1 MKNDITELKK
11 NILNNIKATVKED
24 YQNIYDFF
32 LDKKQNHESD
42 RLSIYKEYMTK
53 YKFESLPEAK
63 YQILK
68 IQLSDKIYDLTNQAL
83 DFSLV
88 DIAISAEL
96 ISEIKNL
103 KKIFKNHDKIN
114 FKEFIADSIKDM
126 NSNELNS
133 IFNNHD
139 IAYNDVETIVGKL
152 EEALN
157 NKIAKIND
165 PLNFAMNH
173 PLISLLSIPREKK
186 SFPET
191 AYEKYKNLAEKLK
204 EYYVDEYSER
214 FTGAI
219 TYLIHLDY
227 TYGLNKLG
235 NVKDNESI
243 KIVNTIL
250 KKIDDETFT
259 KKDMD
264 KLMNLALIESENF
277 ISVGKGTSNDINSTP
292 NTKNTAGVM
301 DRRFGTMHIHD
312 AGSKGQG
319 QNKQIVRGAELAL
332 KHKNYFPTI
341 MQVSTDTAVA
351 KDEVYFNS
359 ELSEKEL
366 FIINYSKNVSG
377 LLSFLSN
384 ENKNK
389 KKNVSNSLDIT
400 TIDLMANISEIYTD
414 KMDNSIAFFNSL
426 NLISGTE
433 KKIKTFVDSL
443 LYIHNEKL
451 NTDKISNDESYR
463 LNEFVLLP
471 LITTIKAI
479 KGIKDVYP
487 TLGQSFNYGINILKK
502 HTENLNYYSTIADKV
517 ESLLDEPSYEAN
529 FDAPEFLNKP
539 FKQQDRFETKTV
551 SEIIQYLED
560 NKETFKL
567 TSLKASEKEF
577 LGNLAEAR
585 TASEYMPQLLALY
598 KEIATKN
605 ILDLKDRKKG
615 KKLSSKKIAEIV
627 NPFTHENKEGRIL
640 FASTTTHRLNYLLN
654 KELDSKTYNELDII
668 YTLKEITKG
677 EIKLSKNEL
686 DNKFKD
692 KRSLKA

>member
-1 MKNDITELKK
+1 MKNNITELKK

-32 LDKKQNHESD
+32 LDKKQNYEND
-42 RLSIYKEYMTK
+42 RLSLYTEYMNK
-53 YKFESLPEAK
+53 YNIDSLPEAK

-68 IQLSDKIYDLTNQAL
+68 TQLSDKIYDLTNQAL

-126 NSNELNS
+126 NSNELNT

-139 IAYNDVETIVGKL
+139 IAYNDVETIVDKL

-173 PLISLLSIPREKK
+173 PLISLLSIPRDKK
-186 SFPET
+186 SFPEAT
-191 AYEKYKNLAEKLK
+191 YEKYKNLAEKLK

-235 NVKDNESI
+235 QVKDNDSI

-250 KKIDDETFT
+250 KKIDDETFS

-264 KLMNLALIESENF
+264 KLMNLALIETKNF
-277 ISVGKGTSNDINSTP
+277 ISVGKGTSTDMNATE

-312 AGSKGQG
+312 AGAKGQG
-319 QNKQIVRGAELAL
+319 QRDQIWRGAELAI
-332 KHKNYFPTI
+332 KHKNYFPAI
-341 MQVSTDTAVA
+341 LQVSTDTAIA
-351 KDEVYFNS
+351 KDEAYFNS

-377 LLSFLSN
+377 LLTFLGN
-384 ENKNK
+384 EQKNK
-389 KKNVSNSLDIT
+389 KRKVANALDIT
-400 TIDLMANISEIYTD
+400 TIDLMSNISEIYTN
-414 KMDNSIAFFNSL
+414 KMENSISFFNNL
-426 NLISGTE
+426 NAISNPE
-433 KKIKTFVDSL
+433 EKIKTYIDSL

-451 NTDKISNDESYR
+451 NTDQISNDINNR
-463 LNEFVLLP
+463 LNEFILIPLLN
-471 LITTIKAI
+471 TIEAVKSI
-479 KGIKDVYP
+479 KEVYP
-487 TLGQSFNYGINILKK
+487 SLTQSFNFGINILKK
-502 HTENLNYYSTIADKV
+502 HSENLYFYSSIAK
-517 ESLLDEPSYEAN
+517 EAERLLDEASYEAK
-529 FDAPEFLNKP
+529 FEAPEFLNKP
-539 FKQQDRFETKTV
+539 FKQHDRFETKTV
-551 SEIIQYLED
+551 SEIIQYLEE
-560 NKETFKL
+560 NKDTFKL
-567 TSLKASEKEF
+567 TSLKANEKEF
-577 LGNLAEAR
+577 LGNLAEAK
-585 TASEYMPQLLALY
+585 AAPEYMPQLLALY

-615 KKLSSKKIAEIV
+615 KKLSDKKIAEII
-627 NPFTHENKEGRIL
+627 NPFIHENKEGRIL